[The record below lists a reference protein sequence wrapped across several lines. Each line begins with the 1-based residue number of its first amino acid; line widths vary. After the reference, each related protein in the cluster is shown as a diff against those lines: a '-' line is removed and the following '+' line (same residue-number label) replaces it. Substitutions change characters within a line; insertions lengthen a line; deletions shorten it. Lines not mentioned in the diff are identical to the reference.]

1 MREQFKEWM
10 IIGLVVA
17 AIALFPVCGATFHFL
32 VRASLA
38 KQQMLDTEGV
48 PIAARLV
55 NKQSERNVHLD
66 RRVGIS
72 QRGTRT
78 EVICHIEVEYSI
90 AGLKDIH
97 RQSSEFDDPRL
108 CDRYRVGDTI
118 SGRALPS
125 DPQVMLLDANRVG
138 AHWYW
143 ISLFLMVGFIALPV
157 LGGIKLIRDKNKPRT
172 AKEPDDSNLGRSVAS
187 SPLDIEVRD

>member
-1 MREQFKEWM
+1 MREKFKEWM
-10 IIGLVVA
+10 IIGLVIA
-17 AIALFPVCGATFHFL
+17 TIALFPVCGATFHFL

-55 NKQSERNVHLD
+55 NKRTERNVHLD

-78 EVICHIEVEYSI
+78 EVICHIEVEYSV
-90 AGLKDIH
+90 AGSKNIH

-108 CDRYRVGDTI
+108 CDRHRVGDTI

-138 AHWYW
+138 THWYW
-143 ISLFLMVGFIALPV
+143 ISLFLMVGFIAGPV
-157 LGGIKLIRDKNKPRT
+157 LGGIKLIRDKDTPETARKPEGST
-172 AKEPDDSNLGRSVAS
+172 PARSSTPA
-187 SPLDIEVRD
+187 PLDLEVRD

>member
-1 MREQFKEWM
+1 MREKFNEWM

-55 NKQSERNVHLD
+55 NKQTERNVHLD

-90 AGLKDIH
+90 AGSTEVH

-118 SGRALPS
+118 PGRALPS
-125 DPQVMLLDANRVG
+125 DPQVMLLDANRTG
-138 AHWYW
+138 THWYW
-143 ISLFLMVGFIALPV
+143 ISLFLMVGFIAGPV
-157 LGGIKLIRDKNKPRT
+157 LGGIKLFRDRNKPET
-172 AKEPDDSNLGRSVAS
+172 ARKSDDSTLERSAAS
-187 SPLDIEVRD
+187 SLLDIEVRD